1 MKKIIV
7 LLIVLM
13 LGLSFGDSY
22 AQKFKLNVIGGYSLP
37 LPDLKGTF
45 PDDANANKNPMPYMM
60 KNGFNVGGIGK
71 YYFDKKNSVGM
82 TLSLVYNS
90 FSNTVDDKIIVIE
103 GGYNLSSVKFK
114 MNMFQVG
121 LGGEYRVPVKG
132 AVIPFFDLDL
142 TASFFSGDI
151 KSTQVNDG
159 IERERTLK
167 SASRFGF
174 NVGAGVEF
182 IASSKISFVVG
193 GKYQY
198 FNLLGKEDYTAPTD
212 TEYSLNDK
220 EYSNTLLDGSS
231 DARNIMAL
239 QIYGGINFNL
249 DQIFK

>member
-1 MKKIIV
+1 MKKITV

-45 PDDANANKNPMPYMM
+45 PDDLNADKNPMPYMM

-103 GGYNLSSVKFK
+103 GGNNLSSAKFK
-114 MNMFQVG
+114 MNMFQIG

-142 TASFFSGDI
+142 TASFLSGNN
-151 KSTQVNDG
+151 KFTQVNDG
-159 IERERTLK
+159 IEREITWK
-167 SASRFGF
+167 SATRFGF

-193 GKYQY
+193 GKYQF
-198 FNLLGKEDYTAPTD
+198 FNLIGKDYTED
-212 TEYSLNDK
+212 TSLTEWNLNDK
-220 EYSNTLLDGSS
+220 EYT
-231 DARNIMAL
+231 DAANVVQKAKNLMAL

>member
-1 MKKIIV
+1 MKKITV

-13 LGLSFGDSY
+13 LGFSFGDSY

-45 PDDANANKNPMPYMM
+45 PDDANSNKNPVPYYM

-71 YYFDKKNSVGM
+71 YYFDKKNSIGM
-82 TLSLVYNS
+82 TLSLLYNS
-90 FSNTVDDKIIVIE
+90 FSNTVEESPIVVQSY
-103 GGYNLSSVKFK
+103 YNLSSAKFK
-114 MNMFQVG
+114 MNMFQIG

-132 AVIPFFDLDL
+132 AVIPYFDLDL
-142 TASFFSGDI
+142 TASFFSGNYKETLI
-151 KSTQVNDG
+151 STGV
-159 IERERTLK
+159 ESEYTLK
-167 SASRFGF
+167 SATRFGF

-198 FNLLGKEDYTAPTD
+198 FNLIGKEDFTAPTT
-212 TEYSLNDK
+212 TEFSLNDK
-220 EYSNTLLDGSS
+220 EYSTTLYGSS